1 MALLTETKINE
12 AAKKAKSKAFKYWL
26 SIQKPEYANSFRVYE
41 PSEEL
46 YHVSNDSEIKNFFP
60 KIPNVLKEDEDNTIP
75 RICTSTT
82 ILDALIGMV
91 DTSSV
96 SRLGAR
102 ILTVYRF
109 KPQISVRPTKKALPN
124 ISELNERWIVG
135 YDPTR
140 TDYSSDKVAD
150 IWVDSI
156 SRIVNDELTI
166 IGYLLPHDD
175 VVYHNTKV
183 AKGLSDF
190 IEFSLTLKVKNGDVE
205 VLDVVTQPSNR
216 NWFEIIGAR

>member
-1 MALLTETKINE
+1 MALLTESKINE
-12 AAKKAKSKAFKYWL
+12 AARKAKSKAFKYWL

-46 YHVSNDSEIKNFFP
+46 YHVSDNSEIKDFFP
-60 KIPNVLKEDEDNTIP
+60 KIPNLLKGGEDNTIP

-96 SRLGAR
+96 SRLKAR
-102 ILTVYRF
+102 TLTVYRF
-109 KPQISVRPTKKALPN
+109 NPQISVRPTKKALPN
-124 ISELNERWIVG
+124 VSELNERWIVG

-140 TDYSSDKVAD
+140 TDYISNKVAD
-150 IWVDSI
+150 IWIDSVSRVVD
-156 SRIVNDELTI
+156 DKMTI

-175 VVYHNTKV
+175 VKYHNTKI
-183 AKGLSDF
+183 AKGLCDF
-190 IEFSLTLKVKNGDVE
+190 IEFSITLKVKDGDVE

-216 NWFEIIGAR
+216 NWFEIIGAK